1 MKALWVLLRGLQA
14 EWETNEKRMT
24 KKARNILDRIGHTP
38 LVPITVLNRN
48 RNVEILAKLESFNP
62 GGSIK
67 DRAALYMIETAERSG
82 ELTRDKIILEATSG
96 NTGIGLALVAAV
108 KGYRILLTMSE
119 GASEERVKI
128 LKALGAEIAF
138 TPAHLG
144 TDGAIEHGYEL
155 VRENPETYWLADQFN
170 NEANWM
176 SHYYGTAMEIWEDTG
191 GDFQA
196 AVITMGTTGTLMGL
210 SRRFRELDPRI
221 QIIGVEPY
229 LGHKI
234 QGLKNMKESYRPGIF
249 EKGRVDRI
257 INIDDEEAFETA
269 RLLARKE
276 GLFVGM
282 SSGAAMAVALKAA
295 AEMKTGRIVTIFPDG
310 GEKYLSTPLF
320 TVKKKSGLRLYNTMS
335 RRQESFAPREENRVS
350 IYACGPTLCQ
360 FLDLGQCRRMIFAD
374 LIRRYMELKGYE
386 VSLVMNVTDL
396 DDRTIE
402 GAERAGISLREFT
415 DRFYEA
421 LTIDLDR
428 LGIKPATH
436 YPRPSEHVEDM
447 IGLTQKLLEKGY
459 AYEKL
464 RSIYFDIS
472 RFRDYGRLSRIDL
485 NKIRLGKTV
494 DLDQYEKENP
504 RDFTLLKR
512 STLNELKRGIF
523 FKTPWGNVRP
533 GWHIECAAMALKY
546 LGPTHDI
553 HTSGVALIF
562 PHHEN
567 TIAISQ
573 AVTDKPLANYWLHS
587 EPVMLDA
594 EQSAGGEANGHV
606 TFRDL
611 LNLGFSGREVRYW
624 LLSRHYRKPIYYS
637 QAKLR
642 AVRNTISHLDLF
654 VQKLHNAPPGPVD
667 PEMDQA
673 IYAMRQR
680 FTESMDNDLNI
691 APALAS
697 LFQFTRAVNKKM
709 DRSGL
714 DPSDR
719 EKVVAA
725 LERVNSVLGIM
736 RLAAPALDETV
747 KNLVRQREAARER
760 REWDLADSLREKLK
774 SMGVE
779 VIDTREGP
787 VWRKI

>member
-1 MKALWVLLRGLQA
+1 M
-14 EWETNEKRMT
+14 
-24 KKARNILDRIGHTP
+24 
-38 LVPITVLNRN
+38 VPIHTLNQN
-48 RNVEILAKLESFNP
+48 RNVQILAKLESFNP

-67 DRAALYMIETAERSG
+67 DRPALYMIESAEKTG

-119 GASEERVKI
+119 AVSEERVKI

-144 TDGAIEHGYEL
+144 TDGAIEHGYAL
-155 VRENPETYWLADQFN
+155 LRESPETYWLADQFN
-170 NEANWM
+170 NPANWM
-176 SHYYGTAMEIWEDTG
+176 AHYHGTAMEVWEQTG
-191 GDFQA
+191 GDFS
-196 AVITMGTTGTLMGL
+196 AVVATMGTTGTLMGM
-210 SRRFRELDPRI
+210 SRRFRELNPEI
-221 QIIGVEPY
+221 QVIGVEPY

-249 EKGRVDRI
+249 EKSRADRI
-257 INIDDEEAFETA
+257 FNIDDEEAYETA

-282 SSGAAMAVALKAA
+282 SSGAAMAVALRIAG
-295 AEMKTGRIVTIFPDG
+295 EMKTGRIVVILPDG

-320 TVKKKSGLRLYNTMS
+320 TPRKKSGLRLYNTLT
-335 RRQESFAPREENRVS
+335 RRQEAFIPQEENRVS
-350 IYACGPTLCQ
+350 IYTCGPTLCQ
-360 FLDLGQCRRMIFAD
+360 AIDLIQCRRLLFSD
-374 LIRRYMELKGYE
+374 LVRRYMEFKGYDAT
-386 VSLVMNVTDL
+386 LIMNVTDL

-402 GAERAGISLREFT
+402 GAEKAGISLREFT
-415 DRFYEA
+415 DGFYDA
-421 LTIDLDR
+421 LMADLDS
-428 LGIKPATH
+428 LGIKRAKA

-447 IGLTQKLLEKGY
+447 IALTQKLLEKGY

-472 RFRDYGRLSRIDL
+472 RFRDYGKLSRIDL
-485 NKIRLGKTV
+485 DKIRVGKTV

-567 TIAISQ
+567 SIAISQ
-573 AVTDKPLANYWLHS
+573 ASTDKPLANYWLHN
-587 EPVMLDA
+587 EPVMGDSLGPA
-594 EQSAGGEANGHV
+594 EAAENGHMEL
-606 TFRDL
+606 RDL
-611 LNLGFSGREVRYW
+611 IDQGYTGREVRYW
-624 LLSRHYRKPIYYS
+624 LLSRHYRKPIFFS

-642 AVRNTISHLDLF
+642 AARNTLSHLDTF
-654 VQKLHNAPPGPVD
+654 IQKLHNARPGRAD
-667 PEMDQA
+667 PDMDQT
-673 IYAMRQR
+673 IYALRQK
-680 FTESMDNDLNI
+680 FVESMDDDFNM

-697 LFQFTRAVNKKM
+697 LFQFTRTVNRKM
-709 DRSGL
+709 DRIGL

-719 EKVVAA
+719 EKVLNA
-725 LERVNSVLGIM
+725 LGRVNSVLGIM
-736 RLAAPALDETV
+736 RLEPPEADAAVEEMIQ
-747 KNLVRQREAARER
+747 RREAARKR
-760 REWDLADSLREKLK
+760 KAWDVADDLRQKLK
-774 SMGVE
+774 EMGVE
-779 VIDTREGP
+779 VIDTKQGP
-787 VWRKI
+787 VWRRN